1 MKSIITVAVF
11 GTPTDFPNAISIS
24 FVTLDA
30 TGEHTN
36 EGHHGMSMCWDDLKR
51 SFALDFYR
59 QQDVKIA
66 LVAGRKVFLANKNF
80 REMPSKAVEKLARML
95 PSTGS

>member
-11 GTPTDFPNAISIS
+11 GIPTDFPNAIRIS

-30 TGEHTN
+30 TGGHTN
-36 EGHHGMSMCWDDLKR
+36 EGHDGMSMCWDDLKR

-59 QQDVKIA
+59 QQDVKVEFI
-66 LVAGRKVFLANKNF
+66 AGRKVFLANKKF
-80 REMPSKAVEKLARML
+80 PGDAFESGGEVD
-95 PSTGS
+95 